1 MNWCVAFLL
10 AVGALVLIGGGFAW
24 MWRHDGK

>member
-1 MNWCVAFLL
+1 MTWCSAFLMVL
-10 AVGALVLIGGGFAW
+10 AALALVGAGFAW

>member
-10 AVGALVLIGGGFAW
+10 VIGALALIGSGFAW

>member
-1 MNWCVAFLL
+1 MSPCASFLL
-10 AVGALVLIGGGFAW
+10 AVGALALIGGGFAW